1 MHKMFSF
8 FYVVPSLGWYG
19 WFILGRLIPN
29 LFQKYQNL
37 SQHFEK
43 FDFKY
48 SSQDSYFQNQIKKRR
63 STLCKLLPTW
73 NAAPISPD

>member
-43 FDFKY
+43 FEFKY
-48 SSQDSYFQNQIKKRR
+48 SSQDSYFQN
-63 STLCKLLPTW
+63 
-73 NAAPISPD
+73 